1 MDRLLTERN
10 FLNTILENLFYT
22 ILYYNEK
29 PNTSTLKIQIEC
41 QDYLVLT
48 TQTKKA
54 LITTHEILMNQ
65 NFKTIDN
72 KAKIHTLQP
81 VQAATTSCIVAGVTI
96 TMKPN
101 DIAAIVRDVLTL
113 CGLTGA

>member
-1 MDRLLTERN
+1 MPGLL
-10 FLNTILENLFYT
+10 
-22 ILYYNEK
+22 
-29 PNTSTLKIQIEC
+29 STNHSN
-41 QDYLVLT
+41 
-48 TQTKKA
+48 KKG
-54 LITTHEILMNQ
+54 IDTHEILMNQ